1 MTEMDSE
8 FDKLIVGEK
17 CINLLDFSPHKF
29 REVGGVFWDSTCL
42 EWYFK
47 TKRDKSY

>member
-29 REVGGVFWDSTCL
+29 REVGGGILGFHMFRVIF
-42 EWYFK
+42 
-47 TKRDKSY
+47 

>member
-1 MTEMDSE
+1 MTEMDWE

-29 REVGGVFWDSTCL
+29 REVGGGG
-42 EWYFK
+42 YFGIPLV
-47 TKRDKSY
+47 